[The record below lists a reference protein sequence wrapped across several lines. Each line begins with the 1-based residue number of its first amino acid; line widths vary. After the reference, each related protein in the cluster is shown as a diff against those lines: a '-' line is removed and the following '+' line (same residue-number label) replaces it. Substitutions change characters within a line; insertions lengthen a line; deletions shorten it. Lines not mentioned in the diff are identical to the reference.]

1 MKLMKILAP
10 KLAQSKRLHN
20 WKIPTKILIA
30 SFLKRDHSQRSLFTS
45 RGAAKK
51 SPARNLIPT
60 TGWNQGEMKVKAVQ
74 NRWLIVWILLQSL
87 IFKSQIF
94 SKNKISNSWANFK
107 NNLTKFNHRLAHLP
121 NSKSLFQK
129 IRKRANMEKIIS
141 SFKEH

>member
-30 SFLKRDHSQRSLFTS
+30 SFLKRDRSQRSLFTS

-51 SPARNLIPT
+51 SPHRNLIPQ
-60 TGWNQGEMKVKAVQ
+60 TGWNQEEMKARAVR
-74 NRWLIVWILLQSL
+74 NRWLIVWILIQSL

-121 NSKSLFQK
+121 NSKSSFQK